1 VTTNL
6 PRSGNSRLQM
16 RVRPISFLCAI
27 SVVALVLV
35 ASSHR
40 GNAEELPQSTQQG
53 PSTAPMDMADAT
65 RRIAELAQGS
75 EYKPAIELAGQ
86 LAEAVKAR
94 LGTHHADYARIL
106 YNLADLLTSAGRHA
120 EAVGRYG
127 EAIAIFEELAA
138 ADPSNFEWP
147 RYLIGAHE
155 RIIKAGDDPVTHTE
169 KALTIVKRLRSQGRL
184 ESWEKDWPAELE
196 LKLRGIALEK
206 LVGAGKFPDALTMS
220 ERRAKQVQLSATA
233 KGTSSSDIAAA
244 FGNVAW
250 LALLARRPATALAA
264 SERALALAPDHVW
277 LATNYAHA
285 LLFLGR
291 HAAAKAVY
299 LRHKGEDV
307 PDHGKWEAVIG
318 ADFAEL
324 REHGIMDK
332 QMVEIERALGIVD
345 NPIVLVQR
353 VKVLRAQ
360 GRYADALSLIERRTQ
375 AVRMQDG
382 EQSLPYAKA
391 LDSMVAYAYSWGPV
405 SRQAEWVAA
414 QRQAIDLFKRYL
426 PRDDPRAAEAKR
438 RLANFYQGDRDHD
451 AESEALLREVLDS
464 CDRMSRSDPSALDC
478 LRQTSAQLN
487 RRYTEA
493 GRDEDAARLERWALA
508 AAERKWGVDHPYVVP
523 FLEWLP
529 VEHGLAF
536 SQIRE
541 RDERIAGI
549 LGKAVQADPPDV
561 DYASHAS
568 ILRGQF
574 KALVD
579 RYEKAGQKLEAE
591 GALKFL
597 VQKFGDHQ
605 AAMRLI
611 DLQVD
616 KGQGDEAKAS
626 IKALADKRESE
637 LPVTPYA
644 AKDLVDLYMKAA
656 RLYGGDQQAAASY
669 RQRAFTVYEHLVIDS
684 EPDWVQAARYLSA
697 LADLY
702 VDQHRFD
709 QAAAAL
715 KRAIQF
721 RQSAWSTYS
730 PQLSD
735 LRDSLARVYK
745 SQGKDAALASSND
758 GAADK
763 GEARKCGAGEIDVIS
778 LLDHWQSR
786 KSEMLARCSIKDWQ
800 ALNGF
805 ADPRYPGWSRDAGRA
820 EELSGIAY
828 AYYDRQDWANALAL
842 YARAGDLLRH
852 TAGRNHVDPMLARSD
867 NWKRTEESA
876 EFYVRSAYG
885 LAQQESSRAK
895 ELASSS
901 FAMAQQTVGSA
912 AASALAQMN
921 FRLAKN
927 EPQLVALLRERQSLV
942 DDWRK
947 LDRAL
952 ADAVL
957 TSAGRR
963 DLNAEEGEWARM
975 GAADARLG
983 DIDRT
988 LAERF
993 PDYAA
998 LAQSPPL
1005 SIAGTQELLRH
1016 DEALVLFL
1024 EAPDFR
1030 HFAVDEAFVWV
1041 VTKTDV
1047 RWVRIEHRPTLR
1059 GMPLDAKVALLRCG
1073 LDSSNWVVESPA
1085 YERCKTLRK
1094 VPREDEPSCAS
1105 ADEDSAARCFDT
1117 SYAYEVYRTLFGQVE
1132 DLIKDKHLLI
1142 VPSKALTQLPFYVL
1156 VTEKPEAGGSGK
1168 TTYADTKWLVDRQS
1182 AAILPSVGSLAV
1194 LRRMRPTQA
1203 HRAWIGFG
1211 DPLLDGRPDNP
1222 LQAKRASEARARQSC
1237 APIAKPSVLEWA
1249 ALQDLPLLESL
1260 FRGQFA
1266 DVRVLRRQTP
1276 LPETTDELC
1285 AVAQRLGAPASD
1297 ILLGRRMTEAAIKTL
1312 SAEGRL
1318 RDYRILHFA
1327 THGLVAGDLAN
1338 VVEPALMFSPPET
1351 ATELDDGLLTASEI
1365 SQLDLDADWVVMSAC
1380 NTAAGASKSAQAL
1393 SGLARAFFYAGAR
1406 ALLVSHWAVNSQA
1419 AVAITTSAF
1428 DAQSADPAIGRAE
1441 ALRRSIRTLIARGGA
1456 NAHPAVWAPFILVGD
1471 GK

>member
-1 VTTNL
+1 
-6 PRSGNSRLQM
+6 M
-16 RVRPISFLCAI
+16 RVRPISFLSALG
-27 SVVALVLV
+27 VVALVLV

-40 GNAEELPQSTQQG
+40 GNAEQLPQSTQAG

-94 LGTHHADYARIL
+94 LGAHHAHYARIL
-106 YNLADLLTSAGRHA
+106 YNLADLLSSARRHA
-120 EAVGRYG
+120 EAVARYG
-127 EAIAIFEELAA
+127 EAIAIFEELTA

-155 RIIKAGDDPVTHTE
+155 RSIKAGDEPVAHTE
-169 KALTIVKRLRSQGRL
+169 KALAIVKRLRSQGRL
-184 ESWEKDWPAELE
+184 EPWEKDWPAELE
-196 LKLRGIALEK
+196 LKLCRIAIEK

-220 ERRAKQVQLSATA
+220 ERWAKQVQLSATA
-233 KGTSSSDIAAA
+233 KGTSSGDIAAA

-291 HAAAKAVY
+291 RAAAKAVY

-324 REHGIMDK
+324 REHGIVDK
-332 QMVEIERALGIVD
+332 QMVDIERALGIVN

-391 LDSMVAYAYSWGPV
+391 LDSMVAYAYSWGPA

-426 PRDDPRAAEAKR
+426 PSDDPRAAEAKR
-438 RLANFYQGDRDHD
+438 RLANFYQGARDHD

-464 CDRMSRSDPSALDC
+464 CDRMSRTDPSALDC
-478 LRQTSAQLN
+478 LRHTTTQLS
-487 RRYTEA
+487 RLYTGA
-493 GRDEDAARLERWALA
+493 GRDEDAARLDRWALA

-529 VEHGLAF
+529 VAYGE
-536 SQIRE
+536 RE
-541 RDERIAGI
+541 ARIAGI
-549 LGKAVQADPPDV
+549 LDKAVQADPPDV

-591 GALKFL
+591 RALKFL
-597 VQKFGDHQ
+597 VQKFGDRQ

-616 KGQGDEAKAS
+616 KRQGDEAKAT

-702 VDQHRFD
+702 VDLHRFD

-721 RQSAWSTYS
+721 RQNAWSTYA

-763 GEARKCGAGEIDVIS
+763 GEARKCGAGEIDIIS

-800 ALNGF
+800 ALNDF

-828 AYYDRQDWANALAL
+828 AYYNRRDWANALAL
-842 YARAGDLLRH
+842 YTRAEDLLRRV
-852 TAGRNHVDPMLARSD
+852 ARRNNADPMLARSES
-867 NWKRTEESA
+867 WRRTDQAAEHAA

-895 ELASSS
+895 ELADSS

-927 EPQLVALLRERQSLV
+927 EPQLVELLRERQSLV
-942 DDWRK
+942 DDGHK
-947 LDRAL
+947 LDKAL

-957 TSAGRR
+957 TSADRR

-975 GAADARLG
+975 SAADARIG
-983 DIDRT
+983 DIDRA

-1005 SIAGTQELLRH
+1005 GIVGTQELLRQ

-1030 HFAVDEAFVWV
+1030 HFDVDEAFAWV

-1047 RWVRIEHRPTLR
+1047 RWVRIERRPTLR

-1073 LDSSNWVVESPA
+1073 LDSSNWVVGSQA
-1085 YERCKTLRK
+1085 YERCQTLRK
-1094 VPREDEPSCAS
+1094 VPREDEPSCSS
-1105 ADEDSAARCFDT
+1105 ADEDSSARCFDT

-1156 VTEKPEAGGSGK
+1156 VTEKPEAGRSGK

-1182 AAILPSVGSLAV
+1182 VAILPSVGSLAV
-1194 LRRMRPTQA
+1194 LRRMQPTQA
-1203 HRAWIGFG
+1203 HHALIGFG

-1237 APIAKPSVLEWA
+1237 APIAKPGVIEWT
-1249 ALQDLPLLESL
+1249 ALQDLPLVGSL

-1266 DVRVLRRQTP
+1266 DVRVLRRQMP

-1285 AVAQRLGAPASD
+1285 AIAQRLGAPTSD

-1380 NTAAGASKSAQAL
+1380 NTAAGASKSAQSL

-1419 AVAITTSAF
+1419 AVAITTGAF
-1428 DAQSADPAIGRAE
+1428 DAQSADPTIGRAE